1 MQGIIFESKRQEK
14 AEPAPAKQAKPTPS
28 QAEPPIEKAGSLS
41 PEALSLLKHYESAL
55 AGESGEWGP
64 KVSVGD
70 TLSSVAQVY
79 ERLRYAVDYK
89 KEHLLRRNGIERMLK
104 RQLRGAGE
112 RDSQEIAENLIKEL
126 IWAKYLR
133 NDYLPVSKVA
143 EVAGIIAKYM
153 KFLDFVLTRY
163 STRGEGASLRDL
175 FIGVLSCE
183 IEESLDATLS
193 SIDALSQATLSW
205 FNKRF
210 VWKGDGLD
218 EAQKDIQLT
227 IAVYRGLFR
236 TDDARTSYHLLKHL
250 YPQWQD
256 ITSENLDGLTEKI
269 FELFQAILAALNSP
283 IQTRLYRFVQRQ
295 IAAFQILKEVVEQD
309 VKGAPKVFANPEAM
323 EEAVYDVCEEKYS
336 EISDRVTRGI
346 VRSII
351 YIFITKIFFAIV
363 IEVPYEY
370 YFLGGISILPLL
382 TTILIPILFVFLV
395 AFTIKRPDEA
405 NTERV
410 LEKIFD
416 FVYVSSRKEQTSFSL
431 TSANRGGIMYK
442 AFAIAYGMLF
452 FLTFGLISYLL
463 KQIGFNMVGG
473 VIFFIFSS
481 LVLLFAYRVKF
492 TASELNVTGEK
503 QNLFGHLMSNISLPL
518 LDLGVW
524 LADKFSKFNFLIVF
538 LDILIEAPLKNV
550 IGVAD
555 EWTSFVKERRE
566 EVVEVPVER

>member
-1 MQGIIFESKRQEK
+1 MQGIIFESKRQESP
-14 AEPAPAKQAKPTPS
+14 EPTPAKPAKAIPPDV
-28 QAEPPIEKAGSLS
+28 EPPTQKAGSLS
-41 PEALSLLKHYESAL
+41 SDALSLLKHYESAL
-55 AGESGEWGP
+55 ASESGEWGP

-89 KEHLLRRNGIERMLK
+89 KEHLLRRNAIERMLK

-143 EVAGIIAKYM
+143 QVAGIIAKYM
-153 KFLDFVLTRY
+153 KFLDFILTRY
-163 STRGEGASLRDL
+163 SPRGEGASLRDW

-205 FNKRF
+205 FKKRF
-210 VWKGDGLD
+210 VWKVDGLD

-236 TDDARTSYHLLKHL
+236 TDDARTSYHLLKYL

-256 ITSENLDGLTEKI
+256 ITSENLNGLTEKI

-309 VKGAPKVFANPEAM
+309 IKGAPKVFSNPEAM
-323 EEAVYDVCEEKYS
+323 EEAVYDVCEEKYG

-410 LEKIFD
+410 LERIFD
-416 FVYVSSRKEQTSFSL
+416 FVYVSSRKEKTSFSL

-442 AFAIAYGMLF
+442 AFAVAYGILF

-473 VIFFIFSS
+473 AIFFIFLS

-503 QNLFGHLMSNISLPL
+503 QNLFGHIMSNISLPL

>member
-1 MQGIIFESKRQEK
+1 MQGIIFESKGQERQE
-14 AEPAPAKQAKPTPS
+14 PTPAKPASTPLPV
-28 QAEPPIEKAGSLS
+28 EPPTQKAGSLS

-55 AGESGEWGP
+55 AGESEEWGP

-89 KEHLLRRNGIERMLK
+89 KEHLLRRNAIERMLK

-133 NDYLPVSKVA
+133 NDYLPVSKVV

-163 STRGEGASLRDL
+163 STRGEGASLRDW

-218 EAQKDIQLT
+218 ETQKDIQLT

>member
-1 MQGIIFESKRQEK
+1 
-14 AEPAPAKQAKPTPS
+14 
-28 QAEPPIEKAGSLS
+28 
-41 PEALSLLKHYESAL
+41 
-55 AGESGEWGP
+55 
-64 KVSVGD
+64 
-70 TLSSVAQVY
+70 
-79 ERLRYAVDYK
+79 
-89 KEHLLRRNGIERMLK
+89 
-104 RQLRGAGE
+104 
-112 RDSQEIAENLIKEL
+112 
-126 IWAKYLR
+126 
-133 NDYLPVSKVA
+133 
-143 EVAGIIAKYM
+143 
-153 KFLDFVLTRY
+153 
-163 STRGEGASLRDL
+163 
-175 FIGVLSCE
+175 
-183 IEESLDATLS
+183 
-193 SIDALSQATLSW
+193 
-205 FNKRF
+205 
-210 VWKGDGLD
+210 
-218 EAQKDIQLT
+218 
-227 IAVYRGLFR
+227 
-236 TDDARTSYHLLKHL
+236 
-250 YPQWQD
+250 
-256 ITSENLDGLTEKI
+256 
-269 FELFQAILAALNSP
+269 
-283 IQTRLYRFVQRQ
+283 
-295 IAAFQILKEVVEQD
+295 
-309 VKGAPKVFANPEAM
+309 
-323 EEAVYDVCEEKYS
+323 
-336 EISDRVTRGI
+336 
-346 VRSII
+346 
-351 YIFITKIFFAIV
+351 
-363 IEVPYEY
+363 
-370 YFLGGISILPLL
+370 LGGISILPLL

>member
-1 MQGIIFESKRQEK
+1 MQGIIFESKRQESP
-14 AEPAPAKQAKPTPS
+14 EPTPAKPAKAIPPDV
-28 QAEPPIEKAGSLS
+28 EPPTQKAGSLS
-41 PEALSLLKHYESAL
+41 SEALSLLKHYESAL
-55 AGESGEWGP
+55 ASESGEWGP

-89 KEHLLRRNGIERMLK
+89 KEHLLRRNAIERMLK

-153 KFLDFVLTRY
+153 KFLDFILTRY
-163 STRGEGASLRDL
+163 STRGEGASLRDW

-205 FNKRF
+205 FKKRF
-210 VWKGDGLD
+210 EWKGDGLD
-218 EAQKDIQLT
+218 DAQKDIQLT

-236 TDDARTSYHLLKHL
+236 TDDARTSYHLLKYL

-256 ITSENLDGLTEKI
+256 IRSENLNGLTEKI
-269 FELFQAILAALNSP
+269 FELFQVILADLNSP

-309 VKGAPKVFANPEAM
+309 IKGAPKVFSNPEAM
-323 EEAVYDVCEEKYS
+323 EEAVYDVCEEKYG

-410 LEKIFD
+410 LERIFD
-416 FVYVSSRKEQTSFSL
+416 FVYVSSRKEKTSFSL

-442 AFAIAYGMLF
+442 AFAVAYGILF

-473 VIFFIFSS
+473 AIFFIFLS

-503 QNLFGHLMSNISLPL
+503 QNLFGHIMSNISLPL

>member
-1 MQGIIFESKRQEK
+1 MQGIIFESRKEDRQEPPPARPIK
-14 AEPAPAKQAKPTPS
+14 DTPRVEPQV
-28 QAEPPIEKAGSLS
+28 EKAGNLT
-41 PEALSLLKHYESAL
+41 PEAASLLEYYESVLTA
-55 AGESGEWGP
+55 ESSGEWEP
-64 KVSVGD
+64 KLKVGD

-89 KEHLLRRNGIERMLK
+89 KEHLLRRNAIDRMLK
-104 RQLRGAGE
+104 RQLRAAGE

-126 IWAKYLR
+126 IWARYLR
-133 NDYLPVSKVA
+133 NDYLPVSKVS
-143 EVAGIIAKYM
+143 EVAAIIAKYV
-153 KFLDFVLTRY
+153 KFFELVGERY
-163 STRGEGASLRDL
+163 SSRGEESKWRDWL
-175 FIGVLSCE
+175 VGVLSCE
-183 IEESLDATLS
+183 IEESLDPSLN

-205 FNKRF
+205 FKKRF
-210 VWKGDGLD
+210 EWKGDGLD

-236 TDDARTSYHLLKHL
+236 TDDARTAYHLLKNL
-250 YPQWQD
+250 YPQWSQ
-256 ITSENLDGLTEKI
+256 ITSENLDGMTGKI
-269 FELFQAILAALNSP
+269 FELFQAIQADLNPP

-295 IAAFQILKEVVEQD
+295 ISAFQILKEVVEQD
-309 VKGAPKVFANPEAM
+309 VRGAPKVLANPQAL

-405 NTERV
+405 NTERI
-410 LEKIFD
+410 LDKAFD
-416 FVYVSSRKEQTSFSL
+416 FVYVSARQEKTSFSL

-442 AFAIAYGMLF
+442 AFAVAYGVLF
-452 FLTFGLISYLL
+452 FLTFGAISYLL
-463 KQIGFNMVGG
+463 QKIGFNMVGG
-473 VIFFIFSS
+473 AIFFIFLS

-503 QNLFGHLMSNISLPL
+503 ENLFGHLMSNISLPL

-524 LADKFSKFNFLIVF
+524 LADKFSRFNFLIVF